1 MAEALDLLRDNRT
14 EDLWNKCC
22 GFININIEQF
32 MTIQNQLLMEQ
43 IELLKNCELGKKLL
57 HGNEPKTL
65 EEFREL
71 VPLTLYDDY
80 MPHLSQKIETGLPEK
95 PLLWQR
101 TSGRSSEYSN
111 KWVPITNRMYREL
124 GDFFIALL
132 MFSSCTE
139 RGEVAIQSGDRFLY
153 ALAPPPY
160 ASGCWAHRLDE
171 EEIFRFLPSVDE
183 AEKMEFQDRIEAGF
197 SMGMAEGI
205 DMMAA
210 IASILVAVGE
220 RFGKG
225 GSIKRLPSMLNKP
238 RILARLLRGVMKSKL
253 ARRPL
258 MPKDIW
264 SIKGLV
270 STGTDSNVYRETI
283 KEMWGRYPLDIYG
296 ATESIIIA
304 MQTWDYGDMT
314 FVPNLNLL
322 EFLPEAEHAKWA
334 ADHTYKPRI
343 LLLNEV
349 IPGERYVIVITNF
362 LGGAFV
368 RYVLEDIVTITDL
381 RNSNLNINIPQMT
394 FYGRASDIIDFEA
407 FTHAFFTE
415 KMLWQGISNIGCDYV
430 DWVARKEVIKNS
442 PMLHIYIELKEGQ
455 TNGAEELTASLH
467 EELKTLN
474 EDYDDLERFFGFKPL
489 KVTVLPQGAFNR
501 YMQQR
506 RDEGADIAH
515 LKPPHM
521 NPKDRVIE
529 SLLGVEVPSAAA
541 TDETGARINT

>member
-57 HGNEPKTL
+57 QGNEPKTL
-65 EEFREL
+65 EEFREQ

-80 MPHLSQKIETGLPEK
+80 MPHLSEKIETGLPEK

-197 SMGMAEGI
+197 RMGMTEGI

-238 RILARLLRGVMKSKL
+238 RILGRLLRGVIKSKL

>member
-1 MAEALDLLRDNRT
+1 
-14 EDLWNKCC
+14 
-22 GFININIEQF
+22 
-32 MTIQNQLLMEQ
+32 
-43 IELLKNCELGKKLL
+43 
-57 HGNEPKTL
+57 
-65 EEFREL
+65 
-71 VPLTLYDDY
+71 
-80 MPHLSQKIETGLPEK
+80 
-95 PLLWQR
+95 
-101 TSGRSSEYSN
+101 
-111 KWVPITNRMYREL
+111 
-124 GDFFIALL
+124 
-132 MFSSCTE
+132 
-139 RGEVAIQSGDRFLY
+139 
-153 ALAPPPY
+153 
-160 ASGCWAHRLDE
+160 
-171 EEIFRFLPSVDE
+171 
-183 AEKMEFQDRIEAGF
+183 
-197 SMGMAEGI
+197 
-205 DMMAA
+205 
-210 IASILVAVGE
+210 
-220 RFGKG
+220 
-225 GSIKRLPSMLNKP
+225 
-238 RILARLLRGVMKSKL
+238 
-253 ARRPL
+253 

-322 EFLPEAEHAKWA
+322 EFIPEAEHAKWA

-343 LLLNEV
+343 LLLSEV
-349 IPGERYVIVITNF
+349 VPGERYVIVITNF

-394 FYGRASDIIDFEA
+394 FYGRARDIIDFEA

-415 KMLWQGISNIGCDYV
+415 KMLWQGISNTGCDYV
-430 DWVARKEVIKNS
+430 DWVARKEVIKSS

-455 TNGAEELTASLH
+455 TTSAEELTASLH
-467 EELKTLN
+467 EEFKTLN
-474 EDYDDLERFFGFKPL
+474 EDYNDLERFFGFKPL

-506 RDEGADIAH
+506 RDEGADMAH

-529 SLLGVEVPSAAA
+529 SLLGVEVPSVAA